1 MRIGRFER
9 MLLIKIAD
17 LGDAAITLPAIHS
30 LRKAY
35 PQASLHVVSSP
46 LGTELYRLSP
56 DIDRCFVLEK
66 SRLKRPPGALALAR
80 LLWTLRRQQYD
91 AVALFHHLTTNA
103 GRSLYQLLL
112 AATASPVRA
121 GLDNGLGTF
130 LTHRVPDRGFG
141 ACPEWDYARA
151 VVEAL
156 GASPQLE
163 RPRLRVPDAAFRRAQ
178 ELIGDARDG
187 LVVIHPGVG
196 PFAPAR
202 RWPFESFTTVARELT
217 RQGYQVVVTGT
228 VNEEPEARPLLRTPG
243 VTSLIGR
250 TDLATLVAVLQQA
263 KLVIGN
269 DSGVTHLAAVL
280 GRPTVAIFGPS
291 NPDAWRPFEAE
302 IVTPETLTTTRASVL
317 ALTAALPCAPCC
329 YVGFRVG
336 RPQGCSTRTCLI
348 DLHPDV
354 VLRAALQLLEED
366 RDSSW

>member
-1 MRIGRFER
+1 MRSGRFER

-17 LGDAAITLPAIHS
+17 LGDAAITLPAICS
-30 LRKAY
+30 LRQAY
-35 PQASLHVVSSP
+35 PQATLHVVSSP
-46 LGTELYRLSP
+46 IGAELYRLSP

-66 SRLKRPPGALALAR
+66 SRLKRLDGALALAR

-91 AVALFHHLTTNA
+91 AVALFHHLTTSA
-103 GRSLYQLLL
+103 GRSLYRLLL

-156 GASPQLE
+156 GARSLLE
-163 RPRLRVPDAAFRRAQ
+163 RPRLRLPDAALQRAQ
-178 ELIGDARDG
+178 QLVGHARDR

-202 RWPFESFTTVARELT
+202 RWPIESFTTVARELA
-217 RQGYQVVVTGT
+217 RQGYQVVATGT
-228 VNEEPEARPLLRTPG
+228 ANEEPEARMLLQTPG
-243 VTSLIGR
+243 VTSLLGR

-291 NPDAWRPFEAE
+291 NPDAWRPLEAE
-302 IVTPETLTTTRASVL
+302 IVTPETLTTTQASVL
-317 ALTAALPCAPCC
+317 ALTAALPCSPCC

-336 RPQGCSTRTCLI
+336 RPQGCSTRTCLS

-354 VLRAALQLLEED
+354 VLRAAQQLLD
-366 RDSSW
+366 RDPDSSR